1 MNIICSQCTNKIK
14 KWCRCTT
21 FAQITLLDGYYDAR
35 FLVQS
40 YLQKT
45 SPAVKNDPEHR
56 RKPPLYGGFLRV
68 ALFSKVTS

>member
-1 MNIICSQCTNKIK
+1 MNIICSQCTNKTK

-21 FAQITLLDGYYDAR
+21 FAQITLLDGYYEAR

-40 YLQKT
+40 QPQKT
-45 SPAVKNDPEHR
+45 HQQRKNDSEYR